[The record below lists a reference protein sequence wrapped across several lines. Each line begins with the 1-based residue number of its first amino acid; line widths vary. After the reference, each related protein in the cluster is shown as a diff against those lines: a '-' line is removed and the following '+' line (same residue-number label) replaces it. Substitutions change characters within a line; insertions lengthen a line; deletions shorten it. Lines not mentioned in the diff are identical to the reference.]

1 MNNQSLHWPGII
13 KHSGD
18 AELTYVNSQAEWDND
33 ADLHSFEYEES
44 DCLID
49 SSGNIFNLAKPET
62 DSVKLRPSGKS
73 MMLDEI
79 LGLIKAH
86 AAQKGSCCVA
96 KLYAPTIDEA
106 FKIVASLD
114 ET

>member
-1 MNNQSLHWPGII
+1 MENQLLNWPGII

-18 AELTYVNSQAEWDND
+18 AELTYVSGQTEWDND
-33 ADLHSFEYEES
+33 ADLHYFEFDES

-49 SSGNIFNLAKPET
+49 STGNIFNLAKRDNKYVKPE
-62 DSVKLRPSGKS
+62 PSGKS
-73 MMLDEI
+73 MTLDEI

-86 AAQKGSCCVA
+86 AVHKGSCCVA

-106 FKIVASLD
+106 FRIVASLD